1 MSCGSEH
8 CLRCG
13 SADNWEIQ
21 RLIGSAVDKEGKN
34 VFTYMMDCARCGRH
48 QMYRTDDPDAL
59 PERVKTRDD
68 LFKDMPNI
76 ESARELNPESDT
88 IGFSKSKLKGRLY
101 ND

>member
-21 RLIGSAVDKEGKN
+21 RLIGTSIDKSGKN
-34 VFTYMMDCARCGRH
+34 VFTYMMDGARCGRH
-48 QMYRTDDPDAL
+48 QKYITDDPDAI
-59 PERVKTRDD
+59 PDRVKTRDD
-68 LFKDMPNI
+68 LFANVPNV
-76 ESARELNPESDT
+76 EVAREQNPSSDMV
-88 IGFSKSKLKGRLY
+88 GFRKSKVQGRLF